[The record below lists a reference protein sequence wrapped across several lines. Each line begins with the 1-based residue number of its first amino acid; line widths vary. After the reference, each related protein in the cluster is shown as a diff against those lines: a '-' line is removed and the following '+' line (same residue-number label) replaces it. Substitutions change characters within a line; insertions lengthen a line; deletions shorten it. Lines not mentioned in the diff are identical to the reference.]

1 MIQNKPKAILGSEFI
16 HMRCA
21 AHILNIVVKEGIS
34 DLSDCVGNIRNAV
47 KYVRSSLSM
56 MAKFKR
62 LYNAEKYSMC

>member
-1 MIQNKPKAILGSEFI
+1 
-16 HMRCA
+16 MRCA
-21 AHILNIVVKEGIS
+21 THILNIVVKEGIS

-47 KYVRSSLSM
+47 KYVGSSLSM